1 MFYDNQVTTASAH
14 FPILLVHGGAWAIPA
29 DAAAAHES
37 GVRRALETGYA
48 LLSRGAS
55 ALDAVEAAVTVL
67 EDDPT
72 FDAGRG
78 SFLTSDG
85 RVQLDALLMDGGR
98 MKAGGVACVER
109 LRNPI
114 QAARLVLEKSQHVY
128 FVGPGAEQF
137 AQAHGMA
144 LIDNSELVLDRE
156 RQRLLH
162 AQARNSAGFAD
173 ETFSGPDISLP
184 ADLHDDKSP
193 ETAVL
198 LAQAGHPSS
207 ADRTHIF
214 ADGDSVTKDSATG
227 SFVSGHD
234 FTACEK
240 MQRLEQEASGHDF
253 TACEKMQ
260 RLEQEASGHDF
271 SRADTIAKKINRALA
286 PEGKQSLPRKES
298 RTESADSMTHAKG
311 PRPSGQDRAEGR
323 PPTAEDHDTVGAVAL
338 DSRGNLAA
346 ATSTGGTLNKTPGRV
361 GDSSLIGCGCYADN
375 LSAAVSLTGWGEPI
389 MKLVLGKWATDR
401 VASGIAPDL
410 AASEAIAYLF
420 NRLGGH
426 GGIILLGPDGR
437 FGLAHNTPA
446 MAWGLATPTTLQ
458 TGLTI

>member
-1 MFYDNQVTTASAH
+1 MLYHSQVTSAATH
-14 FPILLVHGGAWAIPA
+14 SPTLLVHGGAWAIPA
-29 DAAAAHES
+29 DAAAAHLA
-37 GVRRALETGYA
+37 GVRKALETGYA

-114 QAARLVLEKSQHVY
+114 QAARLVLEESHHVY
-128 FVGPGAEQF
+128 FVGDGAEQF
-137 AQAHGMA
+137 AQAHGIT

-156 RQRLLH
+156 RERLII
-162 AQARNSAGFAD
+162 AKRREAAGFGD
-173 ETFSGPDISLP
+173 DTFSGIDTGVPTDRSSSVGWDTPLLP
-184 ADLHDDKSP
+184 VLHDDKSP

-198 LAQAGHPSS
+198 LSQVDRSSS
-207 ADRTHIF
+207 AGAPGPSHLGTGESMNQTSSTCH
-214 ADGDSVTKDSATG
+214 DS
-227 SFVSGHD
+227 
-234 FTACEK
+234 
-240 MQRLEQEASGHDF
+240 
-253 TACEKMQ
+253 
-260 RLEQEASGHDF
+260 
-271 SRADTIAKKINRALA
+271 
-286 PEGKQSLPRKES
+286 
-298 RTESADSMTHAKG
+298 
-311 PRPSGQDRAEGR
+311 
-323 PPTAEDHDTVGAVAL
+323 HDTVGAVAL
-338 DSRGNLAA
+338 DTRGNLAA

-401 VASGIAPDL
+401 VAAGSAPEIA
-410 AASEAIAYLF
+410 AREAISYLY

-446 MAWGLATPTTLQ
+446 MAWGLATPSGLQ
-458 TGLTI
+458 TGLSV